1 MKTKLIYV
9 TAPSHEEAEK
19 IAETV
24 VTEQLAACAN
34 ILDGATSIF
43 HWEGKLCRENETV
56 LILKTSEERVEELTI
71 RIKELHSYDCPCV
84 VALPIEGG
92 NPDFLNWVADAT
104 SQTVTN
110 QMTR

>member
-19 IAETV
+19 IAKAV

-34 ILDGATSIF
+34 ILDNVTSIF
-43 HWEGKLCRENETV
+43 HWEGKLCRENESV
-56 LILKTSEERVEELTI
+56 LILKTTEKQVEKLSG
-71 RIKELHSYDCPCV
+71 RIKELHSYDCPCI
-84 VALPIEGG
+84 VALPIESG

-104 SQTVTN
+104 S
-110 QMTR
+110 